1 MNKAIL
7 LGNVG
12 RDPRMR
18 MADGSPVAE
27 FPLATNDRRRAR
39 RADGTESPDGEVTEI
54 TEWHNIVMWG
64 RAAEFA
70 EKYIRK
76 GSRLLVEGKIR
87 TRFWDDHN
95 AIRHNITEIY
105 VDNFEILPK

>member
-1 MNKAIL
+1 MNKVIL

-12 RDPRMR
+12 TDPKMRMVDGVPVADFR
-18 MADGSPVAE
+18 LATSERRRTRMPDGSMADGP
-27 FPLATNDRRRAR
+27 
-39 RADGTESPDGEVTEI
+39 EV

-64 RAAEFA
+64 RAGDYA

-87 TRFWDDHN
+87 TRVWEDRN
-95 AIRHNITEIY
+95 AIKRNVTEIY
-105 VDNFEILPK
+105 VDTFELLPK

>member
-7 LGNVG
+7 CGNVG

-18 MADGSPVAE
+18 MADGVPVAE
-27 FPLATNDRRRAR
+27 FSLATTERRKSRAS
-39 RADGTESPDGEVTEI
+39 DGSEITMPEI

-70 EKYIRK
+70 EKYIKK

-87 TRFWDDHN
+87 TRVWEDRN
-95 AIRHNITEIY
+95 AIKHNITEIY
-105 VDNFEILPK
+105 VDNFELLPRGS